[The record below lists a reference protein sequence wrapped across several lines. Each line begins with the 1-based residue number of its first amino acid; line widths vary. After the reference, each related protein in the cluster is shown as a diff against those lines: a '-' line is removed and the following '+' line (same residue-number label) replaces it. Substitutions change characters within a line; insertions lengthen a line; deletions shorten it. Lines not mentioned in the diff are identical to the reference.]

1 MNKLILIGNITR
13 DPELRTTPTGLSV
26 CDFTVA
32 VNGRQKGAETQFF
45 RVSAWRGLGESCAKY
60 LSKGKKVFVSGP
72 VSCRLYQAQN
82 GETRVSL
89 EVTAED
95 VEFLSARTEGAEATT
110 SQPENTAAP
119 SGYTMVETDE
129 IPF

>member
-32 VNGRQKGAETQFF
+32 VNVRGKKEDNETQYF
-45 RVSAWRGLGESCAKY
+45 RVTVWRGLAEICAKF
-60 LSKGKKVFVSGP
+60 LSKGRKVCVSGP
-72 VSCRLYQAQN
+72 VSCRTYKAQN
-82 GETRVSL
+82 GETRASM
-89 EVTAED
+89 EITAED
-95 VEFLSARTEGAEATT
+95 VEFLSARDGAL
-110 SQPENTAAP
+110 QPMQDMNGMTP
-119 SGYTMVETDE
+119 VDPPD